1 MPASLP
7 KHDAAKQAAKSKYSQ
22 AAFSFAKPATTT
34 FAAGNKSDID
44 VDLGLQQ
51 ALLQSHQPSHAVHMY
66 AWRASPTL
74 LCASLPLC
82 KELKPVADCIADT
95 ADEADDI
102 ELDLGLQQAML
113 QSHRNSPAALHI
125 NASPVKDITHP
136 AALHTK
142 ANTLKDITNWNL
154 PIPAPV
160 QAQKARVPTPLMAL
174 AGKAGTAAEA
184 I

>member
-1 MPASLP
+1 MDLGLQQALLQAHRPSPAAVPTKANTLKGITRCAALHIKANTLKDITRSGDLLLSKELRNSSLALC
-7 KHDAAKQAAKSKYSQ
+7 KELTNVADC
-22 AAFSFAKPATTT
+22 FAVTADE
-34 FAAGNKSDID
+34 ADDIE

-51 ALLQSHQPSHAVHMY
+51 ALLQSHGS
-66 AWRASPTL
+66 
-74 LCASLPLC
+74 
-82 KELKPVADCIADT
+82 
-95 ADEADDI
+95 
-102 ELDLGLQQAML
+102 
-113 QSHRNSPAALHI
+113 SPAALHI